1 MKSPQFIT
9 TVTITPDA
17 LAVKADIHR
26 TGELKTLQGLVGG
39 YIDVAASED
48 NTISIFINDEGAIN
62 GMPVNELAT
71 GFWWAVNP
79 AARASQQYLHGTAV
93 VAGGPDSEGETTNIP
108 NWIAEA
114 IINLSRTLNPNP
126 VG

>member
-1 MKSPQFIT
+1 MKTPQPIVA
-9 TVTITPDA
+9 VTITPDA
-17 LAVKADIHR
+17 LATQTHIHR
-26 TGELKTLQGLVGG
+26 TGELKTLQTLVGG

-79 AARASQQYLHGTAV
+79 AARASAQYLHGTAV

-108 NWIAEA
+108 EQIAET
-114 IINLSRTLNPNP
+114 IISMSRILNPNP
-126 VG
+126 AG

>member
-1 MKSPQFIT
+1 MKSPQFVT
-9 TVTITPDA
+9 AVTITPDA

-26 TGELKTLQGLVGG
+26 AEELKTLQGLVGG
-39 YIDVAASED
+39 YIDAVASED
-48 NTISIFINDEGAIN
+48 NTISVFINDEGAIN

-79 AARASQQYLHGTAV
+79 AARASAQYLHGTAV

-114 IINLSRTLNPNP
+114 IINLSRALNPNP
-126 VG
+126 AG